1 MSVSSRSSLILNSN
15 ETENGENVDE
25 TDPVSNLDRGTLIHT
40 DKNII
45 ESRSIK
51 ALPKIYHFLHFS
63 GSFR

>member
-1 MSVSSRSSLILNSN
+1 MSVSYRSSLILNNN

-45 ESRSIK
+45 ESESNKSIAK
-51 ALPKIYHFLHFS
+51 NI
-63 GSFR
+63 SFFAPFCQF

>member
-45 ESRSIK
+45 ESRANKSIAK
-51 ALPKIYHFLHFS
+51 NISFFALFWQF
-63 GSFR
+63 

>member
-25 TDPVSNLDRGTLIHT
+25 TGPVSHLDRGTLIHT

-45 ESRSIK
+45 ESGSNKSIAK
-51 ALPKIYHFLHFS
+51 NI
-63 GSFR
+63 SFFATFCQF

>member
-45 ESRSIK
+45 ESRSNKSIAK
-51 ALPKIYHFLHFS
+51 NI
-63 GSFR
+63 